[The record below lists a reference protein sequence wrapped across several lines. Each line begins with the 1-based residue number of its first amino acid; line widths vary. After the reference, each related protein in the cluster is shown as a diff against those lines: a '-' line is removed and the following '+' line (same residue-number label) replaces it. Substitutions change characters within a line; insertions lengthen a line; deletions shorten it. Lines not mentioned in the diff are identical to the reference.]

1 MPAPHLPLGHPYE
14 TNVGN
19 CSLHDMGDCPYHD
32 DTGACRWRNEPDDPE
47 CGQSKTAHHAAPWR
61 PGPRP
66 PIGQYR
72 ITVTVTGD
80 DIGADMHDWLL
91 NRLYDT
97 VGMTACADTI
107 EPLTDAPQDRAIT
120 LRLHQDDNTRTRAL
134 YAGDREIASTTYD
147 ETGHGGLDLFDELTA
162 AIADATGTPLT
173 TCPRHT
179 HSHP

>member
-1 MPAPHLPLGHPYE
+1 MPYRNQCRNPHCAVTRPHLDHDGYLSTEQVTPAPW
-14 TNVGN
+14 T
-19 CSLHDMGDCPYHD
+19 
-32 DTGACRWRNEPDDPE
+32 
-47 CGQSKTAHHAAPWR
+47 

-107 EPLTDAPQDRAIT
+107 EPLTEAPPDRATT
-120 LRLHQDDNTRTRAL
+120 LRLHQDDNARTRTL
-134 YAGDREIASTTYD
+134 YAGDREIASTTGYC
-147 ETGHGGLDLFDELTA
+147 GLDLFDELTA

-173 TCPRHT
+173 TCPDQP